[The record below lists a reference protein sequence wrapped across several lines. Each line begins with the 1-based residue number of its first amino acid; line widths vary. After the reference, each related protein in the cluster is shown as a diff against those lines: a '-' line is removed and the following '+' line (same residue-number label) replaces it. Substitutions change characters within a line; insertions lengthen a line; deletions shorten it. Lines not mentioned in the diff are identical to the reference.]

1 MRNSWHSKE
10 EEENYGEERGKREEV
25 RHHKYE
31 KEKRMEAA
39 MDGSFLLPL
48 PSTFSSL
55 LPSYDPGT
63 GVQSRGGKEN
73 PSALPAA
80 SAHYSS
86 RPGSSSSLFQTA
98 PAAAATFQSPSPP
111 AGRAS
116 LPSPNK
122 RGGKEE
128 EGRLTNDCCDD
139 PERPEKQS
147 HRDGGRRAIP
157 LGIQAQSGV
166 VAVSS
171 FLILSFALF
180 FRSMQKPSG
189 GSLCNCHQGEQNLAT
204 ERKTPKRLSQW
215 GAKRRKMETLGLF
228 SHPPT
233 HLRREL
239 KMLL

>member
-1 MRNSWHSKE
+1 
-10 EEENYGEERGKREEV
+10 
-25 RHHKYE
+25 
-31 KEKRMEAA
+31 

-55 LPSYDPGT
+55 LPSYDPG
-63 GVQSRGGKEN
+63 SSLEGGKKI
-73 PSALPAA
+73 PVPCLLPLPIALPVLL
-80 SAHYSS
+80 
-86 RPGSSSSLFQTA
+86 SLPLFFFQTA

-122 RGGKEE
+122 RGGKEG

-180 FRSMQKPSG
+180 FRSLQKPSG

-204 ERKTPKRLSQW
+204 ERKMPKRLSQW